1 MSARFRPP
9 RSPTPHEGFWS
20 STPEVPQP
28 PHGAPQPRHEP
39 VPGDEQQPIGS
50 PWPSTGRAPQQPGD
64 GESPRR
70 GVLSRAKRTTIGI
83 GVVVVLAFFANLLLD
98 GDRWSEAELEG
109 DLAATLQRHS
119 VVATSTTCNRHDQT
133 VICTIRTVTPDVPPT
148 FTVTGEIE
156 LISRK
161 YADDDGDVN
170 WEIPSEVLAP

>member
-1 MSARFRPP
+1 MPQLPQGAPQGP
-9 RSPTPHEGFWS
+9 R
-20 STPEVPQP
+20 EVTQP
-28 PHGAPQPRHEP
+28 PHEA
-39 VPGDEQQPIGS
+39 VAGDEQKPIGS
-50 PWPSTGRAPQQPGD
+50 PWPSTGGAPQQPGD
-64 GESPRR
+64 GEPRRR

-119 VVATSTTCNRHDQT
+119 VVATSTTCDRHDQT

-148 FTVTGEIE
+148 FAVTGEIE

-170 WEIPSEVLAP
+170 WEIPAEVLAP